1 MAPSE
6 RNAHRLAQHIQASN
20 ALNRAIQINLVSEE
34 EDEDNLKPARLS
46 RTSGFF
52 QKRVKTT
59 SENGTSQ
66 AVKLKKIASLD
77 APPFPL
83 EFQLYKTRH
92 LPFEA
97 KLISSQITKPVAPTV
112 ATLNQ
117 SFSNH
122 EIVPLAQLIKETY
135 SELSFD
141 GLRRLN
147 NFIDDRG
154 LGISPPNRQIFTSI
168 LNDIEVNLSSDQP
181 ILWIFTGLPGTG
193 KTSLAESISEAL
205 DLRLITI
212 DSTQGPRNSK
222 TFDTLQTTLS
232 HSAPRS
238 FSQFFS
244 SSEKQTKKQQQK
256 IAVLFD
262 EVEIAFESDRG
273 FWSALSSFLQSP
285 SAKTIPIFVTS
296 NASMKFLETI
306 IKFPDYVRH
315 ACIGKYDHRKFSNN
329 FDFIKRLHRIDT
341 SIEYEQL
348 AATTGYYITP
358 DKIIDISGN
367 DCDIELG
374 KVNNNVN
381 LIDEAL
387 RWDGL
392 LENIHMGSTYI
403 DSFSYAESAS
413 FADLLLSVKETDV
426 KFNMD
431 FAENL
436 QSEFF
441 AHDSTDIPAIAS
453 NSLLYSSIP
462 EIYTH
467 CPGTSS
473 VAREILQKTIYSF
486 SNELKPQGGAVNNS
500 EQKIEHWKDLSR
512 RLAGRFFDYTKS
524 IQCSQIWTSELS
536 QHVVGIETDNYLEI
550 VSRNRGRRKRAYYRY
565 IGEELLHEVLNLVYE
580 NSSHIT

>member
-6 RNAHRLAQHIQASN
+6 RNSHRLSQHIQASN
-20 ALNRAIQINLVSEE
+20 ALNRAIQINLLSEE
-34 EDEDNLKPARLS
+34 EDDDNSKSVRLS
-46 RTSGFF
+46 KTSGFF

-66 AVKLKKIASLD
+66 AVKLKKIASSD
-77 APPFPL
+77 APPYPL
-83 EFQLYKTRH
+83 EFQMYKTKYF
-92 LPFEA
+92 PFEA
-97 KLISSQITKPVAPTV
+97 ELVSPQIIRPITPTV
-112 ATLNQ
+112 LASNQ
-117 SFSNH
+117 SFYNH
-122 EIVPLAQLIKETY
+122 ENVPLAQLIKETY

-147 NFIDDRG
+147 NLISDRG
-154 LGISPPNRQIFTSI
+154 IGISSPNRQIFTSI
-168 LNDIEVNLSSDQP
+168 LNDIEVTLSSDQP
-181 ILWIFTGLPGTG
+181 ILWVFNGPPGTG
-193 KTSLAESISEAL
+193 KTYLAESIAEAL
-205 DLRLITI
+205 GLRLITI

-244 SSEKQTKKQQQK
+244 TPEKQAKKQQK
-256 IAVLFD
+256 VAILFD

-285 SAKTIPIFVTS
+285 SAKTIPIFITS
-296 NASMKFLETI
+296 NVSIEFLETI
-306 IKFPDYVRH
+306 IKFPDHFRH
-315 ACIGKYDHRKFSNN
+315 AFIGKYDFRKFSNN
-329 FDFIKRLHRIDT
+329 YDFIKRLHRIDT

-348 AATTGYYITP
+348 ASTTGYYIKP

-374 KVNNNVN
+374 KVTDNVN

-392 LENIHMGSTYI
+392 LENIQTGSTDI
-403 DSFSYAESAS
+403 DAFSYAESAS
-413 FADLLLSVKETDV
+413 FADMLLSVEEPSV
-426 KFNMD
+426 KLNID
-431 FAENL
+431 FADNL

-441 AHDSTDIPAIAS
+441 AHDSSDISSIAS
-453 NSLLYSSIP
+453 NTLLYSSIP
-462 EIYTH
+462 EIYVH
-467 CPGTSS
+467 SQGTSS
-473 VAREILQKTIYSF
+473 VARELLERTIHPF
-486 SNELKPQGGAVNNS
+486 CNELKSQGGVVNNS
-500 EQKIEHWKDLSR
+500 ENQIQHWKDLSKK
-512 RLAGRFFDYTKS
+512 LAARFFDYTKS
-524 IQCSQIWTSELS
+524 LQCPHIWTSELS
-536 QHVVGIETDNYLEI
+536 QHVVRIETENYLEA

-565 IGEELLHEVLNLVYE
+565 IGEELLNEVLNLFNE